1 MKKTIALLLI
11 AVALMAT
18 GCSGSAEKLYVYNW
32 GNYID
37 DTLLTK
43 FSEQTGIEVVYE
55 EYATNEDMYVK
66 IKNGGSQYDLI
77 FPSDYMLEKMI
88 KEDMLEKID
97 VSAIENYKNVGD
109 DFKNLAY
116 DPKDAYSVPYL
127 WGTVGILYNK
137 TMVDEPVDSWE
148 ILFKEKY
155 KQKILMLDS
164 QRDTLMI
171 ALKLLGYSMNTRDE
185 AELEA
190 AKELLIKQK
199 DLVLSYV
206 VDNGKDIMLQGG
218 AAFMPAWNGDA
229 VELIRTNPDLD
240 FALPKEGTNLWY
252 DVMAIPKGAPNKAAA
267 MQFIDFM
274 LDAEN
279 AAENARSIGY
289 ATPNTEAFKLLDG
302 ALQNDK
308 IAYPDKASLK
318 NSEVFADP
326 GEFLEVYNKIWS
338 DLKMK

>member
-1 MKKTIALLLI
+1 MKKIIAMLLLCAALLT
-11 AVALMAT
+11 T
-18 GCSGSAEKLYVYNW
+18 GCSGSAEKLYIYNW
-32 GNYID
+32 GDYID
-37 DTLLTK
+37 DALLTK
-43 FSEQTGIEVVYE
+43 FSEETGIEVIYE

-77 FPSDYMLEKMI
+77 FPSDYMVEKMI

-97 VSAIENYKNVGD
+97 VDAIQNYANIGD
-109 DFKNLAY
+109 EFKQLAY
-116 DPKDAYSVPYL
+116 DPQNAYSVPYL

-137 TMVDEPVDSWE
+137 TMVDEPVDSWR

-155 KQKILMLDS
+155 RQKILMLDS

-185 AELEA
+185 SELEA

-199 DLVLSYV
+199 ELVLSYV

-229 VELIRTNPDLD
+229 VEFMRINSDLD

-267 MQFIDFM
+267 MQFINFM
-274 LDAEN
+274 LDPEN
-279 AAENARSIGY
+279 GAQNVKNIGY
-289 ATPNTEAFKLLDG
+289 ATPNKATFELLDS

-308 IAYPDKASLK
+308 IAYPDKSALK

-326 GEFLEVYNKIWS
+326 GEYLELYNTIWS